1 MKKNVFML
9 GGFILL
15 TSSALAKEALV
26 LPEQKPEI
34 LVVEKPV
41 EVIVYRDRVLE
52 TPAKWRPNGSI
63 DIQYRVYGK
72 TENKVASP
80 RTVPPIPIEP
90 PRIPLVPLEPP
101 HIPLVPLE
109 PPHIPLVPLLPP
121 PTLEEDDGETHWQ
134 AASLLEGEGE
144 VYDDEDVDDLSET
157 VEIPPMQ
164 AAEALEEKEDEK
176 TSKWARKKRYNTGRL
191 QVEAK
196 LNFTE
201 KQSLEIRERVYHAL
215 RTTKVDEN
223 ERYGK
228 AAADEDELRLR
239 HFYRF
244 GNLGNSKV
252 NASSRL
258 EYNTLHNSE
267 KMSGSAY
274 LAFDISSYLFQN
286 NFIKTDYFRVGPTYT
301 YAMKNKTNYSNQIGL
316 LLESYFSL
324 PYNFGLELNVHP
336 KYMAYNKE
344 FEIGEGKTKKH
355 EFYAEVEAKLF
366 HSLNL
371 YKNNKWRLNLNT
383 EGGYDPY
390 QFHQYKVVKN
400 REKKVEKRAYSLYA
414 LPTFQVSYQAT
425 EYVNVYAAAGAEYR
439 NWVDTAESTASHW
452 RWQPT
457 AWAGM
462 KVTF

>member
-15 TSSALAKEALV
+15 ASSALAKEALV
-26 LPEQKPEI
+26 VPEQKPEI

-41 EVIVYRDRVLE
+41 EVIAYRDRVLE
-52 TPAKWRPNGSI
+52 TPAKWKPNGSV

-80 RTVPPIPIEP
+80 RTT
-90 PRIPLVPLEPP
+90 PRIP
-101 HIPLVPLE
+101 IE
-109 PPHIPLVPLLPP
+109 PPHIPLVPLLP

-144 VYDDEDVDDLSET
+144 VYDDEDIDDLSET

-164 AAEALEEKEDEK
+164 AAGTSEEKEDKK
-176 TSKWARKKRYNTGRL
+176 TSKWAREKRYNTGRL

-228 AAADEDELRLR
+228 AAADDDELRLR

-286 NFIKTDYFRVGPTYT
+286 NFIKADYFRVGPTYT
-301 YAMKNKTNYSNQIGL
+301 YAMKNKANYSNQIGL

-324 PYNFGLELNVHP
+324 PYQFGLELNVHP

-344 FEIGEGKTKKH
+344 FGIGEGKTKKH

-366 HSLNL
+366 HTLNL
-371 YKNNKWRLNLNT
+371 YKNNKWRLDLNS

-400 REKKVEKRAYSLYA
+400 REKKSEKRAYSLYA
-414 LPTFQVSYQAT
+414 LSTLQLSYQAT

>member
-1 MKKNVFML
+1 MKERKMKKNVFML
-9 GGFILL
+9 GEFILL
-15 TSSALAKEALV
+15 ASSVLAKEALV
-26 LPEQKPEI
+26 VPEQKPEI

-52 TPAKWRPNGSI
+52 TPTKWRPNGSV

-80 RTVPPIPIEP
+80 RTN
-90 PRIPLVPLEPP
+90 PRIP
-101 HIPLVPLE
+101 IE

-121 PTLEEDDGETHWQ
+121 ILEEDDGETHWQ

-144 VYDDEDVDDLSET
+144 VYDDEDIDDLSET
-157 VEIPPMQ
+157 VEIPSMQ
-164 AAEALEEKEDEK
+164 AAETSEEKEDKK
-176 TSKWARKKRYNTGRL
+176 TSKWAREKRYNTGRL

-228 AAADEDELRLR
+228 AAADDDELRLR

-301 YAMKNKTNYSNQIGL
+301 YAMKSKTNYSNQIGL

-371 YKNNKWRLNLNT
+371 YKNNKWRLDLNT